1 MSAPTI
7 SVVVNTLNEARNIG
21 LLLQAVGPWADEVV
35 VVDMHSDDGTAQIA
49 RDMGARVFEH
59 ERIGF
64 VEPARE
70 FAVAQSSGDWIL
82 LLDADEIPHPSLAR
96 RLRELAAT
104 NAPYDVVLIPRL
116 EIMLGRPII
125 HGGWWP
131 LKKARFFRREA
142 MDLTP
147 IIHHGLQPRPDAR
160 IHRLPASADAA
171 IWHFSH
177 FDLAEFVSSANHYT
191 SIESR
196 QMAEAGWRPKRP
208 HQLLWP
214 MIVDIAVRYVK
225 RRGYRDGVP
234 GLALAVVRA
243 MNRFLRA
250 AKAWEQS
257 DLQRRADRIATLKTR
272 MVALYDA
279 MNTDSNSVPPAASRP
294 RKRRP
299 ATKRAAPKPAGSR
312 GARATASSSPHE
324 TA

>member
-7 SVVVNTLNEARNIG
+7 SVVINTLNEARSIG

-49 RDMGARVFEH
+49 RDMGARVSEH

-131 LKKARFFRREA
+131 LKKARFFRRGAVE
-142 MDLTP
+142 LTP
-147 IIHHGLQPRPDAR
+147 TIHHGLQPRADAR
-160 IHRLPASADAA
+160 IHRLPARADAA

-177 FDLAEFVSSANHYT
+177 FDLHEYVAAANRYT

-196 QMAEAGWRPKRP
+196 QMAEGGWRPQRP

-214 MIVDIAVRYVK
+214 MVVDIAGRYVW

-272 MVALYDA
+272 MVSMYEA
-279 MNTDSNSVPPAASRP
+279 MNGDTGPAQPATSGPRTSRP
-294 RKRRP
+294 
-299 ATKRAAPKPAGSR
+299 AMKRAAPKPAGSR
-312 GARATASSSPHE
+312 RARATVSSSPHE
-324 TA
+324 TE